1 MEKDLTEKE
10 RQLKLLRN
18 QYESIKGHVKKIKDM
33 KQSRC
38 IEVFQMRNI
47 ISGPKKA
54 GQEATAVK
62 DFKMGELVVN
72 KEAIKKSSL
81 QYCLN
86 VLKKNELDE
95 DFKSQHK
102 HKEDFH
108 AADPYC
114 WVSKQPH
121 LLLTRPPSCSAHS
134 FTSTTKCFYC
144 CCQTSASGRATWR
157 WAGRTRTLTICSV
170 SWASSSSCLG

>member
-72 KEAIKKSSL
+72 KEAIKKASL
-81 QYCLN
+81 EYCLN

-102 HKEDFH
+102 HKEDFLK
-108 AADPYC
+108 DLFKEKDDEEELSKDDYC
-114 WVSKQPH
+114 RILYKLNSKNKKSYDFITKVVKITKKLFLVSVKEWS
-121 LLLTRPPSCSAHS
+121 TRKKSQKSLMKL
-134 FTSTTKCFYC
+134 F
-144 CCQTSASGRATWR
+144 
-157 WAGRTRTLTICSV
+157 
-170 SWASSSSCLG
+170 